1 MPQRKAPLQLIRHT
15 MFAVLL
21 LFDYFRAAEC
31 VKTRGIND
39 GEGRKFERLTEASRP
54 LVAMIA
60 SVCARQQRFSA
71 SAWCSSQLPG
81 LSMLRHTRGKKRK
94 KKKQDTSNTEEQN
107 KMGCNST
114 ETA

>member
-1 MPQRKAPLQLIRHT
+1 MLRRKALLQLIRHT

-21 LFDYFRAAEC
+21 LFDYFQAAEC
-31 VKTRGIND
+31 VKTRRIND

-71 SAWCSSQLPG
+71 CAWCSSQLPG
-81 LSMLRHTRGKKRK
+81 LSMLRHTQEKNK
-94 KKKQDTSNTEEQN
+94 KKKEE
-107 KMGCNST
+107 K
-114 ETA
+114 ETGHLKY

>member
-1 MPQRKAPLQLIRHT
+1 
-15 MFAVLL
+15 MFVVLL
-21 LFDYFRAAEC
+21 LFDYFQAAEC
-31 VKTRGIND
+31 VKTHGIND

-71 SAWCSSQLPG
+71 SARCSSQPPG
-81 LSMLRHTRGKKRK
+81 LSMLRHTQGKKE